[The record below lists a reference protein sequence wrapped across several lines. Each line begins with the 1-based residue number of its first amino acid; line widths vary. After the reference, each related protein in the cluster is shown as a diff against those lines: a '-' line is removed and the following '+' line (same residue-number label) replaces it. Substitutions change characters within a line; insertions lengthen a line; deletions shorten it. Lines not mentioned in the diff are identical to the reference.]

1 MAAQEVAPTPD
12 LAAEESAPAGIKSKL
27 PMIAMVAVGLA
38 VGGGSGAAFIGPMV
52 AKKLGK
58 VAAPHAEAG
67 ADSAADKKAEG
78 KPGEKG
84 KEGEKGASSAETS
97 VLTLENLVLNPAN
110 STGTRFLLLSVAI
123 EAATPAVVTE
133 MKARDAELRDLILSS
148 LGTKTVEQL
157 TDMAFRE
164 PIKKEVLS
172 AITSRFGKAS
182 VKRLYFPT
190 FVVQ

>member
-67 ADSAADKKAEG
+67 ADSAADKKEG
-78 KPGEKG
+78 ISG
-84 KEGEKGASSAETS
+84 
-97 VLTLENLVLNPAN
+97 
-110 STGTRFLLLSVAI
+110 
-123 EAATPAVVTE
+123 
-133 MKARDAELRDLILSS
+133 
-148 LGTKTVEQL
+148 
-157 TDMAFRE
+157 
-164 PIKKEVLS
+164 
-172 AITSRFGKAS
+172 
-182 VKRLYFPT
+182 
-190 FVVQ
+190 